1 MPMATLFRVRNR
13 VQSVAAAIVIGIK
26 TIFVKRRHRLE
37 HATRRSA
44 GSIIASREGALISSL
59 HRRPQHRPGSRD
71 NGLTRARKPVFASS
85 ATCRGLTR
93 LHLLRDNV
101 DLLDTATAYFAAGMN
116 SNEFCVWA
124 ISEPIT
130 ETDAKNALRLAIPDI
145 EGHLAAGRI
154 ELIQA
159 PIGISR
165 VANSISREG
174 HKRLE

>member
-1 MPMATLFRVRNR
+1 M
-13 VQSVAAAIVIGIK
+13 
-26 TIFVKRRHRLE
+26 
-37 HATRRSA
+37 
-44 GSIIASREGALISSL
+44 
-59 HRRPQHRPGSRD
+59 
-71 NGLTRARKPVFASS
+71 
-85 ATCRGLTR
+85 
-93 LHLLRDNV
+93 